1 MKLEKCLKD
10 YDANSNQS
18 PTVIPQVSI
27 VSPQPPIV
35 PPQAPITQSLVA
47 C

>member
-10 YDANSNQS
+10 YDTNSNQS
-18 PTVIPQVSI
+18 PTVIPQVPI
-27 VSPQPPIV
+27 VSPQPSIV